1 MYDDYKINSLH
12 IMLPK
17 TGAYVK
23 YYDGKTNWMY
33 FFIEGGDVLGNIILI
48 GTNSTLVLQKR
59 NS

>member
-1 MYDDYKINSLH
+1 
-12 IMLPK
+12 MLPK